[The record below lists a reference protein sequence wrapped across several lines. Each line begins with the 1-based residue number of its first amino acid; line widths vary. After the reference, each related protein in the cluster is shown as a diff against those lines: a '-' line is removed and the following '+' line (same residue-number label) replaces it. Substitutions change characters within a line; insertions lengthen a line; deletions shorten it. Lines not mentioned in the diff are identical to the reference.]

1 MKVILTQDVKGLGKK
16 DDIKEV
22 KDGYAHNF
30 LLKNKLAVI
39 ATGFANEKLLIEK
52 KQREALLKKE
62 LFAAKEIKQKIELEK
77 VVISA
82 KVGEANKI
90 FGTISAKQITEEL
103 KNKGYNIDKKNIEIS
118 HHINKIGEYQVKIHL
133 NQGVMAKLNILITEK
148 K

>member
-103 KNKGYNIDKKNIEIS
+103 KNKGYSIDKKNIEIP